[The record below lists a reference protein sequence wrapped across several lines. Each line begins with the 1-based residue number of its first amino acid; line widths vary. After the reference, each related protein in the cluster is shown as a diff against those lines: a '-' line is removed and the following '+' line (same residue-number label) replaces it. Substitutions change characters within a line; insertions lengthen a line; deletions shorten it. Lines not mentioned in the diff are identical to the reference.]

1 MWKYQS
7 RSSQREPTCPSGRP
21 PYPITYNH
29 RRSTQSDSGCRECS
43 LKCLMMDN
51 CVSFQIQDDLELC
64 RLYWTHF
71 LLPSTGTP
79 STGWKTYSSIGSC
92 KKGHLYTRQYSYCLH
107 YVGQLTAIQG
117 TDKCRD
123 NGEELIKVD
132 SREESVFVSGLA
144 YSFVNNTEG
153 QGSNKLIIDGVFS
166 NGAWVSLYG
175 DRSSLIY
182 TNFFKDEA
190 LGSENDRVNIRPS
203 SSIHLAEYDWTSQP
217 GLHNTRTILCRSY
230 P

>member
-1 MWKYQS
+1 MNKLL
-7 RSSQREPTCPSGRP
+7 
-21 PYPITYNH
+21 ITKIDFLQTYFDTLYLN
-29 RRSTQSDSGCRECS
+29 
-43 LKCLMMDN
+43 KCFKCIL
-51 CVSFQIQDDLELC
+51 SWI
-64 RLYWTHF
+64 
-71 LLPSTGTP
+71 
-79 STGWKTYSSIGSC
+79 KTLRFC
-92 KKGHLYTRQYSYCLH
+92 FAL
-107 YVGQLTAIQG
+107 
-117 TDKCRD
+117 D
-123 NGEELIKVD
+123 
-132 SREESVFVSGLA
+132 
-144 YSFVNNTEG
+144 SFVNNTEG

-217 GLHNTRTILCRSY
+217 GLHNTRTILCRYY